1 VALFAEN
8 MARPGGACRWL
19 RTLASLAALPVCMSC
34 VDRPL
39 ASSAPVTVRIS
50 AGAVGASFSSPMSA
64 ALERVYSTLPG
75 VHVRTVTR
83 LGSDPSV
90 EMLERGDAE
99 IAITFA
105 DVAYAAFTGR
115 LPDHPVPFQRLRAV
129 ALLQRQAL
137 QLVVSGKSPVGAAE
151 DLAGRT
157 ASLGSDRSASVLTAT
172 LVLNAYGLDVDAI
185 RRETGSRRA
194 SLNDL
199 AGGDLDAMFL
209 LASYPIDPVSQ
220 AITEGAR
227 LLPLAGPPIDR
238 LIREYPFYSYM
249 MIPRDTYPGQS
260 HAVQTIG
267 VSSILL
273 CRADLPDDLVYVLTK
288 ALFDSLD
295 RPASPA
301 ARFPWLDADGASATP
316 IPLHSGAARYFRERE
331 LFP

>member
-1 VALFAEN
+1 MAPDVACKRLF
-8 MARPGGACRWL
+8 
-19 RTLASLAALPVCMSC
+19 SLVSSAALSICVSC

-39 ASSAPVTVRIS
+39 ISSPPATVRIS
-50 AGAVGASFSSPMSA
+50 AGAVGASFGSPMSV

-75 VHVRTVTR
+75 VSVRTVTR
-83 LGSDPSV
+83 LGSDPSI

-99 IAITFA
+99 VAITFA

-115 LPDHPVPFQRLRAV
+115 LPDHPAPFQRLRAV
-129 ALLQRQAL
+129 ALLERQAL
-137 QLVVSGKSPVGAAE
+137 QLVVSGKSPVRTTT

-157 ASLGSDRSASVLTAT
+157 ASLGSDRSASVFTAT
-172 LVLNAYGLDVDAI
+172 LVLNAYALDVDRI
-185 RRETGSRRA
+185 RREADARRA

-199 AGGDLDAMFL
+199 AGGELDAMFL

-220 AITEGAR
+220 AIAEGAR

-238 LIREYPFYSYM
+238 LIREYPFYSHM
-249 MIPRDTYPGQS
+249 TIPRDTYPGQS
-260 HAVQTIG
+260 HPVQTIG

-273 CRADLPDDLVYVLTK
+273 CRADLPDELVYTLTK
-288 ALFDSLD
+288 ALFDSLE
-295 RPASPA
+295 RPASPL

-316 IPLHSGAARYFRERE
+316 IPLHAGAARYFRERE